1 MCKWLHEMTCENTP
15 CKEVTQVED
24 VMAQI
29 SQVWGSPVPWDAW
42 PPALRAKLQ
51 PHPGRWCL
59 ASCSLSKWVGGGADF
74 AAGSCLHFDLLG
86 KLVSSVRWVSR
97 PLLRTGMGEGMSK
110 SLLCWPGFTST
121 WLVFVFSYVSST
133 FMLLKLN
140 SCSWSPEKQV
150 TEKRKKK
157 KKKQKNTHA
166 HYSPPP
172 QKKKKRQ
179 KN

>member
-121 WLVFVFSYVSST
+121 WLVFA
-133 FMLLKLN
+133 
-140 SCSWSPEKQV
+140 PEAQRSKWQ
-150 TEKRKKK
+150 RKERRKNKK
-157 KKKQKNTHA
+157 TPMPTTPHPRK
-166 HYSPPP
+166 
-172 QKKKKRQ
+172 KKKKRQ